1 MNSLKFSAIYD
12 FNGNVIYSGNSI
24 EALKKESLT
33 KKSIVY
39 RNLSETFFY
48 FVQPLRN
55 PDEMQDR
62 RGEERSEDTI

>member
-1 MNSLKFSAIYD
+1 M
-12 FNGNVIYSGNSI
+12 
-24 EALKKESLT
+24 KKESLT